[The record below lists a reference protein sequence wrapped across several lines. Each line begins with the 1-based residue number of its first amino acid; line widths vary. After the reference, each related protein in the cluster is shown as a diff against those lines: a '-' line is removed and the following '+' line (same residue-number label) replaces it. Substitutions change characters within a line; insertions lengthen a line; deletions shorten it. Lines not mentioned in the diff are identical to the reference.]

1 MLPRKYNF
9 HGYNILIW
17 SLFFICPS
25 EKLLYLL
32 FPWPGFVFSFWQLQ
46 NQNANVQ
53 QNILISNWIHL
64 KRKNCWKFDHNINN
78 SVLTQNGSKANILNN
93 RAVFVRAAFTL
104 TVFARSNIISPTY
117 PETISDIYNVES
129 GFFLSYKSISMDYH
143 SQIIS

>member
-9 HGYNILIW
+9 HGHNILIPV
-17 SLFFICPS
+17 F
-25 EKLLYLL
+25 YLL
-32 FPWPGFVFSFWQLQ
+32 KWKAAVFIIPLTRFCIFFLTAAKSKCKCTTEYSYFEL
-46 NQNANVQ
+46 NTLEA
-53 QNILISNWIHL
+53 
-64 KRKNCWKFDHNINN
+64 KDCWKFDHNINN

-129 GFFLSYKSISMDYH
+129 VFFFLSYKSISMDYH